1 MVFKY
6 LFKNIKYTLENL
18 FALVFGQDKDKL
30 NTPEKVMKNPK
41 ALKPDSQNLPA
52 QHCFYLLVLNT

>member
-18 FALVFGQDKDKL
+18 FALVFGKDKDKL
-30 NTPEKVMKNPK
+30 NTPEKV
-41 ALKPDSQNLPA
+41 S
-52 QHCFYLLVLNT
+52 

>member
-18 FALVFGQDKDKL
+18 FALVFGQDKDEL
-30 NTPEKVMKNPK
+30 NTPEKVSWKTQK
-41 ALKPDSQNLPA
+41 L
-52 QHCFYLLVLNT
+52 